1 MVAAEEITVFHAVPT
16 RSCRV
21 VWLMEELGLK
31 YKTIPVDFPKELFTE
46 EFLKV
51 NPMGT
56 CVPAICPITH
66 EHRIGSN
73 MKAARR

>member
-1 MVAAEEITVFHAVPT
+1 MVAADEITVFHAVPT

-21 VWLMEELGLK
+21 VWLLEELALK
-31 YKTIPVDFPKELFTE
+31 YKTIPVDFPNELFTP

-56 CVPAICPITH
+56 CAPHH
-66 EHRIGSN
+66 E
-73 MKAARR
+73 